1 MKSNKVSILAFFL
14 SLMVWLPELLRAQG
28 IEIPVGTTMVIT
40 GAATIEINDGGLI
53 NNGTY
58 TKGSETITF
67 SGNETNTISGSQ
79 NIDMHNLVLTDT
91 AQITTQLGNLTVNN
105 LTINNLTTFNIDPGM
120 AVTATGT
127 VTNSAGAFG
136 LVVESAE
143 TSNASLILT
152 NEVVATVQRYLT
164 NGTWHIMS
172 FPVSGQVIGSFVT
185 QVSNYI
191 GWNSAISRWGMMPY
205 DPANNVWGSYF
216 DGNEATPFD
225 IGEGY
230 MLRRKSS
237 QPSGVVTATGTLQ
250 AGDKTIS
257 GLIPE
262 RWNCIGNP
270 YSSALGITTS
280 YDAVNNFLT
289 VNEANLDLSY
299 GAIYLWDEQPGYSG
313 PLVSNYEVISNA
325 GYTLKNNLQMG
336 QGFLVKMKA
345 GAETLNFTSLM
356 QSHQVGE
363 AYLKKSA
370 APWPGFE
377 LLVSAS
383 NLTASTIVTFNESM
397 TVGLDPTYDAG
408 ILKGNVPL
416 AVYTRLASDNGIG
429 FAIQCLPLDGSD
441 TIVLPVGV
449 DFPAGGEIAFTVKAD
464 RLPFGSRVILE
475 DRLLGTF
482 TNLVENPP
490 GYTINLPGST
500 SGTGRFYIHTGTAQ
514 ATAIPAIS
522 EKLQVYA
529 SGKNIFI
536 NGEVSPNALI
546 SLYSL
551 QGALVRSYSPESSA
565 NLQLDAEGVM
575 DGIYLLSIT
584 SNQNKKQYK
593 LFLGN
598 GW

>member
-1 MKSNKVSILAFFL
+1 MTKLVIIPAFI
-14 SLMVWLPELLRAQG
+14 MVLIIMPDALPAQG
-28 IEIPVGTTMVIT
+28 IGITSGGTIAIT

-58 TKGSETITF
+58 TKGTETITF
-67 SGNETNTISGSQ
+67 SGNEANTISGSQ
-79 NIDMHNLVLTDT
+79 NIDMHNLVLSDT
-91 AQITTQLGNLTVNN
+91 ANITTQVGMLTVNN
-105 LTINNLTTFNIDPGM
+105 LTINNLTTLNIDPGK
-120 AVTATGT
+120 AVQANGT
-127 VTNSAGAFG
+127 VTNSAGASG
-136 LVVESAE
+136 IVVESAE
-143 TSNASLILT
+143 AANASLILN
-152 NEVVATVQRYLT
+152 NEVSATIQRYLT
-164 NGTWHIMS
+164 IGKWHIMS
-172 FPVSGQVIGSFVT
+172 FPVSGQGIGSFVSL
-185 QVSNYI
+185 VSNYI
-191 GWNSAISRWGMMPY
+191 GWNSSISRWGMMPY
-205 DPANNVWGSYF
+205 DPANNVWGSF
-216 DGNEATPFD
+216 FVGNEATTFA

-250 AGDKTIS
+250 AGNKTIS
-257 GLIPE
+257 GLIPGK
-262 RWNCIGNP
+262 WNCIGNP

-280 YDAVNNFLT
+280 FDAVNNFLT

-299 GAIYLWDEQPGYSG
+299 GAIYLWNELPGYSD
-313 PLVSNYEVISNA
+313 PSVSNYVVISNA
-325 GYTLKNNLQMG
+325 GYTLKNNLQVG

-416 AVYTRLASDNGIG
+416 ALYTRLASDNGIG
-429 FAIQCLPLDGSD
+429 FAIQCLPLDVTD
-441 TIVLPVGV
+441 TLILPVGV
-449 DFPAGGEIAFTVKAD
+449 DFPAGGEITFTVKAD
-464 RLPFGSRVILE
+464 RLPFDSKVILE

-482 TNLVENPP
+482 TNLVENLP
-490 GYTINLPGST
+490 GYTLNLPAST
-500 SGTGRFYIHTGTAQ
+500 SGTGRFYLHTGTAQ
-514 ATAIPAIS
+514 STSVNDIA

-529 SGKNIFI
+529 SGKKIFI
-536 NGEVSPNALI
+536 NGEISQNSLI

-551 QGALVRSYSPESSA
+551 QGALVRNYSPENSV
-565 NLQLDAEGVM
+565 NLQLDAEGIM
-575 DGIYLLSIT
+575 DGIYLLNIT
-584 SNQNKKQYK
+584 NNHNKKLYK
-593 LFLGN
+593 LFLGS